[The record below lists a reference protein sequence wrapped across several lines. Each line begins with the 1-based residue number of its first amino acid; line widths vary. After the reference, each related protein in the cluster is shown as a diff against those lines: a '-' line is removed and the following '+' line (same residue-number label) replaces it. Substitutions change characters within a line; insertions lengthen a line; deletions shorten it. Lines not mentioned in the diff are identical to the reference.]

1 MKNLIILFI
10 LLFTSSVMSQNLD
23 NILRSYDTSTYDMRN
38 QGFKVLDGE
47 WTWVGKNLDADKLRM
62 VVTKS
67 AELVK
72 MEDVVEIEFQKE
84 QGQSIDEIKNLILSR
99 KLIPRKDFK
108 ALIIK

>member
-1 MKNLIILFI
+1 
-10 LLFTSSVMSQNLD
+10 MSQNLD